1 MNLGNVVRFWS
12 GYNPT
17 GEAVVTADE
26 VVTWSAL
33 HERTNRIARGL
44 AALGLERG
52 DRVGILAS
60 NCIEYLEA
68 AIAGYKIGTIL
79 VPLNIRLT
87 APELRYIIEHAGCR
101 AVIADADL
109 AAVAAEALD
118 HASIAVDRIGLAPGF
133 GVDFASLRTHP
144 DSDPDAPVDRTDVAY
159 ICYTSGTTGSP
170 KGAMLTHGNVLTMAY
185 NRECSEGVTPSSRV
199 YLPFPLSFTGG
210 LVSVWAPTYT
220 AGATLVLDR
229 FVDPLRI
236 LQIIESQRIT
246 SFAAVPVIFDT
257 MLQHPDFATFDLS
270 SLQVM
275 GAGGAAVPESLI
287 IRLQAAGLPMS
298 QGYGL
303 TEGCGISCW
312 LPAHDARRKVGS
324 CGRPLMHTRVRF
336 VDPDVHDAL
345 SDVPAGEVGE
355 LIIKGPEVMVGYW
368 NAPEATASTL
378 VDGWLRTGDLARIDS
393 EGYVYIVDRAKDMLI
408 SGGLNVYPA
417 EIELVLSALEGVAE
431 CAVIGVPDRKWGET
445 PVALVR
451 PLPGAHVTR
460 EEVLEHCRGQLADY
474 KLPRYVVVLDEPLP
488 RGMSGKVLKRD
499 LREQYREIGGGA

>member
-12 GYNPT
+12 GYNPS
-17 GEAVVTADE
+17 GQAVVTADE
-26 VVTWSAL
+26 VVTWAAL
-33 HERTNRIARGL
+33 HERTNRIANGL
-44 AALGLERG
+44 LALGLQRG
-52 DRVGILAS
+52 DRIGILAS
-60 NCIEYLEA
+60 NCIEYLELT
-68 AIAGYKIGTIL
+68 IAGYKIGTIL
-79 VPLNIRLT
+79 VPLNVRLT
-87 APELRYIIEHAGCR
+87 APELRYIVEHAGCR
-101 AVIADADL
+101 AVVADGELAGVAADALDS
-109 AAVAAEALD
+109 AA
-118 HASIAVDRIGLAPGF
+118 IAVDRIGLAPGF
-133 GVDFASLRTHP
+133 GTEFASLRSNI
-144 DSDPDAPVDRTDVAY
+144 DADPDAPVARDDVAY

-170 KGAMLTHGNVLTMAY
+170 KGAMLTHGGVLTMAY
-185 NRECSEGVTPSSRV
+185 NRECSEGVTPASRV

-229 FVDPLRI
+229 MVDPLRI
-236 LQIIESQRIT
+236 LQVIESERIT
-246 SFAAVPVIFDT
+246 SFAAVPVIFDM
-257 MLQHPDFATFDLS
+257 MLQHPDFAQYDLS

-275 GAGGAAVPESLI
+275 GAGGAAVPEALI
-287 IRLQAAGLPMS
+287 VRLQAAGLPMS

-345 SDVPAGEVGE
+345 VDVATGAVGE

-368 NAPEATASTL
+368 NAPEATAATL
-378 VDGWLRTGDLARIDS
+378 MDGWLRTGDLARMDD

-417 EIELVLSALEGVAE
+417 EIELVLAALDGVAE

-445 PVALVR
+445 PLALVR
-451 PLPGAHVTR
+451 ALPGAAIDRST
-460 EEVLEHCRGQLADY
+460 VLEHCRSQLADF
-474 KLPRYVVVLDEPLP
+474 KLPRHVVVIDEPLP
-488 RGMSGKVLKRD
+488 RGMSGKVLKRE
-499 LREQYREIGGGA
+499 LREQYREIAGGQ